1 MAQAAT
7 IRLVVPGQL
16 QYRNV
21 AVRVVFEVCRLVSG
35 GAVGAGPAGSA
46 AADTTQTI
54 DLTNRFDAEF
64 VSAFSEIFNNIA
76 IHAYQRRG
84 GGDIEMTLTPSAS
97 GLAIEIQDHG
107 VSFDIAAV
115 PPPELENLPE
125 GGMGIHIARA
135 LVDDVQYVPG
145 RGGGSPNI
153 WRLTKYLSAARGS
166 AASG

>member
-21 AVRVVFEVCRLVSG
+21 AVRVVFEACRLVSG
-35 GAVGAGPAGSA
+35 GGGPAGGSA
-46 AADTTQTI
+46 AADTSQTI

-76 IHAYQRRG
+76 IHAYERRG

-97 GLAIEIQDHG
+97 GLAIEIRDHG
-107 VSFDIAAV
+107 VSFDIATV
-115 PPPELENLPE
+115 PTPELENLPE

-145 RGGGSPNI
+145 RSGSPNI

>member
-21 AVRVVFEVCRLVSG
+21 AVRVVFETCRLVSG
-35 GAVGAGPAGSA
+35 GAIGPAGGSA
-46 AADTTQTI
+46 AADTAQTI

-84 GGDIEMTLTPSAS
+84 GGDIEITLTPSVS
-97 GLAIEIQDHG
+97 GLAVEIRDHG
-107 VSFDIAAV
+107 VSFDIETV
-115 PPPELENLPE
+115 PPPELESLPE

-145 RGGGSPNI
+145 RSGGSPNI
-153 WRLTKYLSAARGS
+153 WRLTKYVSAAQGS